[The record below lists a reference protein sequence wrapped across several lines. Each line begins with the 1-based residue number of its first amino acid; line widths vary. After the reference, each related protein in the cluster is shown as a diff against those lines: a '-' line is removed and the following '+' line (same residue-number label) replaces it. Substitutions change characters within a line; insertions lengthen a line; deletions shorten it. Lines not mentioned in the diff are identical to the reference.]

1 MAGYYLQS
9 FCILSAKSC
18 ILQVLT
24 KHLGKKPTDCCDNK
38 ACTWNTLRKLDGMPI
53 EKLQTPTAEGEVARI
68 FTVVDTNTSIWTYET
83 IQHARNDMNKLKPK
97 K

>member
-1 MAGYYLQS
+1 
-9 FCILSAKSC
+9 
-18 ILQVLT
+18 
-24 KHLGKKPTDCCDNK
+24 
-38 ACTWNTLRKLDGMPI
+38 MPI